1 MKNNQYPV
9 EHFED
14 FQIKKGSNEDILY
27 FKTKSA
33 IQRKDPIGLDFFS
46 FLLFETGSGTHTI
59 DEVAYEIQSKQLHL
73 IFPGQLHSWDILAG
87 SKAHTVFVSA
97 KLFRL
102 FENFF
107 IYPIDFYKKNP
118 VFELS
123 SQIYRELLV
132 EFKGI
137 DRELVHAEGMREII
151 YSKFRII
158 SLMFNRLVLHES
170 KQIGDS
176 KSGPLLTR
184 FSLLLLA
191 FSREQ
196 RTVKFY
202 AERIGIS
209 ANYLNILC
217 QRYFEM
223 NANAFISKEVINVI
237 IVELLSAGRTV
248 KEIAVEFNFN
258 DLSGFSNYF
267 KRHTG
272 LSPREFL
279 SLQE

>member
-1 MKNNQYPV
+1 MKNHQYPV

-14 FQIKKGSNEDILY
+14 FQNKKGSNEDILY

-59 DEVAYEIQSKQLHL
+59 DDVVYEIQSKQLHL

-87 SKAHTVFVSA
+87 SKVHTVFVSA

-137 DRELVHAEGMREII
+137 DRELAHAEGMREII
-151 YSKFRII
+151 YSKFRVI
-158 SLMFNRLVLHES
+158 SLMFNRLVLHGS

-202 AERIGIS
+202 AERTGVS

-237 IVELLSAGRTV
+237 IIELLSAGRTV
-248 KEIAVEFNFN
+248 KEIAMEFNFN

-272 LSPREFL
+272 LSPRDFL